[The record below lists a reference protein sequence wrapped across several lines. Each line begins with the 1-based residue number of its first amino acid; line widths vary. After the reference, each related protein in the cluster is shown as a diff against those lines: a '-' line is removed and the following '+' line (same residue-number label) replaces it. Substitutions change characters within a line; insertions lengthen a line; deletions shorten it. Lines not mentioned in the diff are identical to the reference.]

1 MAESD
6 TGSVETEAPD
16 LAQQW
21 HPTLNRGLLPSQVR
35 ISRSLLVWW
44 LGRCGHSWQES
55 PSRRVRRGAGC
66 PVCTGE
72 RTRPGVND
80 LATTHPQEA
89 ARWTRDRTR
98 YPLSARDINAR
109 SRWVEQLLADL
120 EDSDQGVAEGR

>member
-6 TGSVETEAPD
+6 TGSVEAVAPY

-21 HPTLNRGLLPSQVR
+21 HPTLNRGLVPTQVR
-35 ISRSLLVWW
+35 LSSSRLVWW
-44 LGRCGHSWQES
+44 LGPCGHSWQES
-55 PSRRVRRGAGC
+55 PSRRVRKGAGC

-89 ARWTRDRTR
+89 AWRTRDAAR
-98 YPLSARDINAR
+98 YPLSARDVNVR
-109 SRWVEQLLADL
+109 SRGAI
-120 EDSDQGVAEGR
+120 S